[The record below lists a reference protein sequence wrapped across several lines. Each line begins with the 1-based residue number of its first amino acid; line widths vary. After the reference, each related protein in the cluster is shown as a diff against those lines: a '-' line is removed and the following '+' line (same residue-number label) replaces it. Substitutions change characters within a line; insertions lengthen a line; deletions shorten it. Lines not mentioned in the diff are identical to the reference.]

1 MNFEKAVKDYIDSHK
16 KEIVDTLKELVRI
29 PSVRG
34 QSQSGAPF
42 GSECARVLEFSEEL
56 YRKNGF
62 ATELDQNGGYLL
74 SFYGEGKRSI
84 GIFAHADVVPAGDG
98 WIYTDPFEPLEK
110 NGCIIGRG
118 TIDDKSAVLISLYC
132 AKMLKELKIPFHSRL
147 VMFTG
152 GAEESGMDDIKNYL
166 RGHTPPD
173 FSIVADSAFPLYR
186 GNKGRLVFT
195 LKSKNRLSRGIRISG
210 GTGASV
216 IGRATAVLPFSQPLL
231 DELTEIQNDKISVA
245 FKENKIE
252 ITAEGIPKHS
262 ALPEGAVS
270 GLALLSGAL
279 CTLKTVDENDKTVL
293 KQLKE
298 MSESFFGEYFGI
310 TNTDPE
316 FGKLTCVLTKI
327 KMDEYGEVTVD
338 YNIRYGTAIKRETI
352 FAKIEEKSAQ
362 TGWGKPK
369 FGDFSEPHALPAD
382 HQMIA
387 ALLETYS
394 EFTGEKNPTAHINAG
409 GTYRQYLKNAAEIG
423 PTLIWDAGFDLPKG
437 HGGVHQPDEFINIE
451 GLLKAMELT
460 ALMLIKLDKKLS
472 EDK

>member
-1 MNFEKAVKDYIDSHK
+1 MNFEKAVKNYIDFHK
-16 KEIVDTLKELVRI
+16 REIVDTLKDLVKI

-42 GSECARVLEFSEEL
+42 GSECARVLEFSQEL

-62 ATELDQNGGYLL
+62 ETELDQNGGYML
-74 SFYGEGKRSI
+74 SFFGDGKTSI

-98 WIYTDPFEPLEK
+98 WIYTDPFEPHEK

-118 TIDDKSAVLISLYC
+118 TLDDKSAILISLYC

-166 RGHTPPD
+166 SAHTPPD
-173 FSIVADSAFPLYR
+173 FSLVADSAFPLYR
-186 GNKGRLVFT
+186 GNKGRIAFT
-195 LKSKNRLSRGIRISG
+195 LKSQNRLSAGIRIIG

-216 IGRATAVLPFSQPLL
+216 IGKASALLPFSKPLFDQL
-231 DELTEIQNDKISVA
+231 NEIQNDKISVKR
-245 FKENKIE
+245 KEDLIE

-262 ALPEGAVS
+262 ALPQGAES
-270 GLALLSGAL
+270 GLAILSEAL
-279 CTLKTVDENDKTVL
+279 CGLRGLAESDKTM
-293 KQLKE
+293 LKE
-298 MSESFFGEYFGI
+298 LKDMSEVFYGEYFGI
-310 TNTDPE
+310 TSTDPE
-316 FGKLTCVLTKI
+316 FGRLTCVLTRI
-327 KMDEYGEVTVD
+327 ETNENGEVNID
-338 YNIRYGTAIKRETI
+338 YNIRYGTETKREDI
-352 FAKIEEKSAQ
+352 LERISEKTKE
-362 TGWGKPK
+362 TGWGELDV
-369 FGDFSEPHALPAD
+369 GGFSEPHTLPAN
-382 HQMIA
+382 HKLIT

-423 PTLIWDAGFDLPKG
+423 PTLIWDGGFDLPKG